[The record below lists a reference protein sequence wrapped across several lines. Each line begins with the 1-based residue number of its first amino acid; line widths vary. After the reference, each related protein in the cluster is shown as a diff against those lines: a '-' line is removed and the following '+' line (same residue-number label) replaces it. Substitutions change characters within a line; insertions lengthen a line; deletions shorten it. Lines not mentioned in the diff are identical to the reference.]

1 MMLENDTNISK
12 NNPIDIVFKNKDL
25 FKICFDFCDIEDI
38 LNLSRVSTKF
48 YKITKALDYKFEE
61 AIDKNYFSN
70 HYNYE

>member
-1 MMLENDTNISK
+1 MIDDEQNTNLNIPKENI
-12 NNPIDIVFKNKDL
+12 FEKDSL
-25 FKICFDFCDIEDI
+25 LKICFDFCDIDDI
-38 LNLSRVSTKF
+38 LNLSTVSTKF

>member
-1 MMLENDTNISK
+1 MIDDEQNTNVNIHKENIFESD
-12 NNPIDIVFKNKDL
+12 DL
-25 FKICFDFCDIEDI
+25 LKFFFDFCDIEDI